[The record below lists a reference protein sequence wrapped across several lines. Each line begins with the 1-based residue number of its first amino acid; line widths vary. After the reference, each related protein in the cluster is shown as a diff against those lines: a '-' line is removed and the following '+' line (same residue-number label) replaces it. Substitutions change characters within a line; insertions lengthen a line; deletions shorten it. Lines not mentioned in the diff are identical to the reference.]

1 MVNKVFLFVNNFNIL
16 PIINSSISKKDKNY
30 LFIKGDKNLK
40 IALDYNFQKTFKI
53 FLLDKNFIICS
64 IQIFFFLLFC
74 KLKNYKVNFYHYA
87 YWPSFDFLIEI
98 LKIKSNFYNFLY
110 HDLSGKSKVDRK
122 VISFFSLQNLSVLKK
137 IRFFILS
144 KTFYK
149 SFDFLYRKVDNST
162 KKNTVIIVKKRK
174 YHKGVKFYNLNYL
187 ECLPKTEIKKKTNK
201 ILILAGKSIPGKDIV
216 TKSTLNQIIKICL
229 KKKYSVFFKNH
240 PMDDKFFDP
249 SFKKINKINI
259 IDSLKVIEF
268 EKDDYKFIFSFSS
281 TSLMK
286 FGKRSICLIK
296 FWGKTHY
303 KDIYKFYKN
312 SGGKPEKMFFPD
324 NIRAINQIL

>member
-1 MVNKVFLFVNNFNIL
+1 MVNSVFSFINNFNIL
-16 PIINSSISKKDKNY
+16 TIINSTIAKKNKNY
-30 LFIKGDKNLK
+30 LIIAGKKNLK

-53 FLLDKNFIICS
+53 FLLNKNLLIS
-64 IQIFFFLLFC
+64 TIQIFFFLLFC
-74 KLKNYKVNFYHYA
+74 KLKKNKVNFYHSA

-110 HDLSGKSKVDRK
+110 HDFSGKSKVNRK
-122 VISFFSLQNLSVLKK
+122 VGSFFSLQNLPVLKK

-162 KKNTVIIVKKRK
+162 KKNTVIIVKKKK
-174 YHKGVKFYNLNYL
+174 YHKGVKIYNLSYL
-187 ECLPKTEIKKKTNK
+187 KCLPKTEIKKKTNK
-201 ILILAGKSIPGKDIV
+201 ILILAGKSMPGKDIV
-216 TKSTLNQIIKICL
+216 TKSTLNQIIKLCL
-229 KKKYSVFFKNH
+229 KKKYSVFYKNH
-240 PMDDKFFDP
+240 PMDNTFFDS

-259 IDSLKVIEF
+259 IDNSKVIEF
-268 EKDDYKFIFSFSS
+268 EKDDYKFIFSFFS

-286 FGKRSICLIK
+286 FEKRSICLIK
-296 FWGKTHY
+296 FWGKTAY
-303 KDIYKFYKN
+303 RDVYEFYEN

>member
-1 MVNKVFLFVNNFNIL
+1 MVNKVFSFINNFNIL
-16 PIINSSISKKDKNY
+16 TIINSTIAKKDKNY
-30 LFIKGDKNLK
+30 LFIAGKKNLK

-53 FLLDKNFIICS
+53 FLLNKNLLIS
-64 IQIFFFLLFC
+64 TIQIFFFLLFC
-74 KLKNYKVNFYHYA
+74 KLKKYKVNFYHPA

-110 HDLSGKSKVDRK
+110 HDFSGKSNQNRK
-122 VISFFSLQNLSVLKK
+122 VESFFNLHNLTVLKK

-149 SFDFLYRKVDNST
+149 AFDFFYRKVDNLK

-174 YHKGVKFYNLNYL
+174 YHKGVNIYNLNYL
-187 ECLPKTEIKKKTNK
+187 KCLPKTEVKKKQNK

-216 TKSTLNQIIKICL
+216 TKSTLNQIIKLCL
-229 KKKYSVFFKNH
+229 KKKYSVFYKNH
-240 PMDDKFFDP
+240 PMDNTFFDS

-259 IDSLKVIEF
+259 IDNSKVIEF
-268 EKDDYKFIFSFSS
+268 EKDDYKFIFSFFS

-296 FWGKTHY
+296 FWGKTPY
-303 KDIYKFYKN
+303 KETYKFYKN